1 MNVLVLNT
9 EFPSSPWRR
18 AFADALIRLRPELN
32 PDVADELSDSAFLRL
47 ADQEPGSAARFF
59 SRELD
64 ARPVGGSGRE
74 QGLRGRAG

>member
-32 PDVADELSDSAFLRL
+32 PDAADELSDSAFLRL
-47 ADQEPGSAARFF
+47 IDYLHHHRHRRTTSNNSFSYDGRWDTTAAI
-59 SRELD
+59 
-64 ARPVGGSGRE
+64 V
-74 QGLRGRAG
+74 